1 MLHENATQNTD
12 HNIISKNVTSGKKL
26 FLFVVFQIAFT
37 ALIFYLKSSSFGVA
51 IDLLNSENCL
61 EILQREREKSVGGR
75 NQTDCAGLCHCNQ
88 MRNIDVGADR
98 DIPPR
103 KIKHLYEQG
112 IEVALGN
119 TRTNEFNLSRSWNA
133 HEPKFDPLAEILE
146 QSKSLISNCVGLQG
160 SFLCGIVQC
169 WDKNNN
175 SIDSQCTPFF
185 HFEPDII
192 SDKEARYFR
201 KDVSD
206 QHQEQ
211 RNFHSDK
218 VMNANRFS
226 MVLDFYCYGAG
237 HAVYESLTDCFV
249 KSLVVLVPL
258 LESTGSSK
266 LPAVAVVSGFK
277 LKYMEVLCR
286 FLETRTRHLTFFLVE
301 AQQHQIANEGL
312 VCLAGHHV
320 AETAL
325 ELDPGFLPWY
335 IHAPALDEV
344 DPPCLHPSRPKSARL
359 CPDAQ
364 RPRSPMFRLYQNP
377 GYLSLLEPGY
387 HRSGRPHCCASPSL
401 WRRRSA
407 ALSRQRDLG
416 SDWRCIQP
424 GKQSKK
430 SMDKTCSLRR
440 RDSGFGLSI
449 ANEV

>member
-61 EILQREREKSVGGR
+61 EILQREIEKSVGGR

-88 MRNIDVGADR
+88 MRNIDVGADS

-185 HFEPDII
+185 HLEPDIT

-206 QHQEQ
+206 QHQEP

-218 VMNANRFS
+218 VMSANRFS

-258 LESTGSSK
+258 LESAGSSK

-344 DPPCLHPSRPKSARL
+344 D
-359 CPDAQ
+359 
-364 RPRSPMFRLYQNP
+364 RPRLAYTLPVRNRL
-377 GYLSLLEPGY
+377 
-387 HRSGRPHCCASPSL
+387 ASALMHSAL
-401 WRRRSA
+401 DLRCSACTKILVICRYWSRVIIDQDDLIA
-407 ALSRQRDLG
+407 ALRHRFGDDAVQLYHGNETLAATGAAFSQASRARNQWIKPVR
-416 SDWRCIQP
+416 
-424 GKQSKK
+424 
-430 SMDKTCSLRR
+430 
-440 RDSGFGLSI
+440 
-449 ANEV
+449 